1 MSYRSRG
8 FTLIELMIT
17 LLLSSILIAA
27 IGKVFVDSSTA
38 FRKQKNLSYLV
49 EDGRYAQQLL
59 MRELRRTSFLRNK
72 LETNGTDAKVF
83 ITDNNVFNSG
93 INLNFGAGESIR
105 GIFKNGGIN
114 DEFDINHFIIRYQLN
129 DKNDLPSTTSTTF
142 DDSPCTRDVH
152 LNKSEDPA
160 VKPPHVVTIYF
171 YVKFDKDTNTPVLY
185 CKAKRETINTDTAT
199 ATLIKIS
206 PKAVPLISNVEKM
219 YVLYGVDTGTDNI
232 PNQYLQA
239 DADKFTKDKKW
250 KNVVSVRLF
259 LVLRSEDK
267 NFIYNKSQYKINGR
281 THMVKPSKLDPYAD
295 KRLYKVF
302 TTTISLRNKI
312 GEVT

>member
-1 MSYRSRG
+1 MKYRHLG

-17 LLLSSILIAA
+17 LLLSSLLIAA
-27 IGKVFVDSSTA
+27 IGKVFVDSSNA

-83 ITDNNVFNSG
+83 IPYKNVFNSG
-93 INLNFGAGESIR
+93 IDFGAGESIR

-142 DDSPCTRDVH
+142 DASPCTKYIH
-152 LNKSEDPA
+152 LTAGEDPA
-160 VKPPHVVTIYF
+160 VIPPHVVTIYF
-171 YVKFDKDTNTPVLY
+171 YVKFDTVTASTPVLY
-185 CKAKRETINTDTAT
+185 CKAKRETINTSTAT
-199 ATLIKIS
+199 ATLIKPLKPAQAI
-206 PKAVPLISNVEKM
+206 PLISNVEKM
-219 YVLYGVDTGTDNI
+219 YMLYGVDTNTDNI

-239 DADKFTKDKKW
+239 DKVSNWT
-250 KNVVSVRLF
+250 NVVSVRLF

-267 NFIYNKSQYKINGR
+267 NLIYNKSQYKINGR